1 MNLYQIIK
9 DAKRIG
15 IAGHVKPDGDCTGSC
30 LGLFHYIQT
39 HFKKEVHVFL
49 EPIPA
54 VFDFLANSDRIEDAK
69 DYTGANFDIFF
80 ALDCGDTDR
89 LGAAKE
95 LFLKADYTICID
107 HHISNQAF
115 ADENYIYPHA
125 SSTSE
130 LVFELIDDEHLSLS
144 KELAECLYV
153 GIVHDTGVFQYS
165 STSSQTMA
173 IAGKLMDTGID
184 FSKIVD
190 DTFYSRTYIQTQILG
205 QALLKSQLRL
215 NNQIIVSTI
224 SLDDL
229 EQFQATSQDLEGIVA
244 QLRLTKNTAVAI
256 FLYETAN
263 NVFKVSLRSNH
274 LVNVS
279 KVAENFGG
287 GGHLKAAGATMEGKP
302 EDVLKAV
309 IDKIVEQT
317 GWQENK

>member
-39 HFKKEVHVFL
+39 HFKKDVHVFL
-49 EPIPA
+49 EPIPT
-54 VFDFLANSDRIEDAK
+54 VFNFLTDSDQIEDAK
-69 DYTGANFDIFF
+69 NYAGAGFDVFF
-80 ALDCGDTDR
+80 ALDCGDLDR

-95 LFLKADYTICID
+95 LFSKAEYTICID

-130 LVFELIDDEHLSLS
+130 LVFELINDEHLSLS

-190 DTFYSRTYIQTQILG
+190 DTFYSRTFVQNQILG

-224 SLDDL
+224 LMEEL

-256 FLYETAN
+256 FLYETAKN
-263 NVFKVSLRSNH
+263 IFKVSLRSNH

-279 KVAENFGG
+279 KVAESFGG
-287 GGHLKAAGATMEGKP
+287 GGHLKAAGATVEG
-302 EDVLKAV
+302 EQESVMNAV
-309 IDKIVEQT
+309 IEKIVEQT

>member
-39 HFKKEVHVFL
+39 HFKKDVHVFL
-49 EPIPA
+49 EPIPT
-54 VFDFLANSDRIEDAK
+54 VFNFLTDSDQIEDAK
-69 DYTGANFDIFF
+69 NYAGAGFDVFF
-80 ALDCGDTDR
+80 ALDCGDLDR

-95 LFLKADYTICID
+95 LFSKAEYTICID

-130 LVFELIDDEHLSLS
+130 LVFELINDEHLSLS

-190 DTFYSRTYIQTQILG
+190 DTFYSRTFVQNQILG

-224 SLDDL
+224 LMEEL

-256 FLYETAN
+256 FLCETAKN
-263 NVFKVSLRSNH
+263 IFKVSLRSNH

-279 KVAENFGG
+279 KVAESFGG
-287 GGHLKAAGATMEGKP
+287 GGHLRAAGAYGKGTI
-302 EDVLKAV
+302 EQIRDKVLKEV
-309 IDKIVEQT
+309 RKQL
-317 GWQENK
+317 K